1 MKIQHL
7 VTFFWLFACAALAK
21 DPQLEHVNVYT
32 AGDDGYKTYRIP
44 ALEIA
49 PDGTLLAFAEG
60 RKQSGRDPG
69 DDKEQDVELVLK
81 RSTDDGKTWSAM
93 KIIED
98 PGRYWSA
105 ANVSTVVDRDTGK
118 IWVVYLR
125 CGPGLSMRASRP
137 GTNDT
142 QTMARFSSDNGVTWS
157 EPIDLTAVARD
168 MEDHDW
174 NASATGVGGGIQT
187 TGGRLLVPCFR
198 HPFGVF
204 AIYSDDH
211 GQSWSRGELVPGSDV
226 ANESQLIELA
236 DGRIMLDMRQEK
248 GPWRGRSIS
257 GDGGE
262 TWSELVN
269 SQKVSRCA
277 CAIERLTLKSAGDD
291 RNRILWTGPKGPG
304 RITLVARLSYD
315 EGESYPVEKVLYQP
329 PAAYSDLVVLKDGT
343 AGCLW
348 ERAQNPEVGNKI
360 DNICFTRFGLSH
372 LEPQSESNR

>member
-1 MKIQHL
+1 
-7 VTFFWLFACAALAK
+7 
-21 DPQLEHVNVYT
+21 
-32 AGDDGYKTYRIP
+32 
-44 ALEIA
+44 
-49 PDGTLLAFAEG
+49 
-60 RKQSGRDPG
+60 

-81 RSTDDGKTWSAM
+81 RSADDGKTWSAM
-93 KIIED
+93 EIIED

-157 EPIDLTAVARD
+157 EAIDLTAVARD
-168 MEDHDW
+168 MEDPNW

-277 CAIERLTLKSAGDD
+277 CAIERLTLK
-291 RNRILWTGPKGPG
+291 
-304 RITLVARLSYD
+304 
-315 EGESYPVEKVLYQP
+315 
-329 PAAYSDLVVLKDGT
+329 
-343 AGCLW
+343 
-348 ERAQNPEVGNKI
+348 
-360 DNICFTRFGLSH
+360 
-372 LEPQSESNR
+372 